1 MEPKLKEKRWVKEL
15 EKAIYDKWKSSN
27 AYRFAPNEKPTY
39 SIDTPPPYVNTP
51 VHIGQATTYVL
62 MDMFARFRR
71 MKGYNVLFPLGLD
84 RNGLPI
90 EMAVEKRFKIRLSDV
105 SREDFIQ
112 KCNIVLEEASSASTE
127 SFLRLGI
134 SFNSWQLGSE
144 IGDMYHTDSPEY
156 RALTQGTFIDLYNK
170 GLIYEDER
178 INNYCP
184 GCCTTLADAEVEYAE
199 LPTTFNEVIF
209 TVKETGEKV
218 VIGTT
223 RPELIASCGMVIFHP
238 DDDRYKHINGKTAL
252 TPIYEHEIPIQA
264 HTMASIEKGTG
275 LVMMCSAGDTNDI
288 RFFREMELTPVI
300 SINSDG
306 RLNAN
311 AGFLEGLGVKA
322 AREKMVEELKNRH
335 LLVKQT
341 PAVHR
346 TPVCERSK
354 DPIEFISMK
363 EFYVKQ
369 VEFKQQMMDIAEK
382 LDFFSPT
389 SRQILIDWINAVS
402 IDWPISRRRYY
413 ATEVPLWYCKKCGNV
428 IVPPKGKYYR
438 PWKESPP
445 VNKCECGSEEFVGDQ
460 RVLDT
465 WFDSSNTP
473 LYILGYERHP
483 EFFKRNFP
491 CTLRP
496 QGKEIIRTWLY
507 YTLLKDYLLT
517 GKRAFKDVW
526 INYHVV
532 DETGH
537 KMSKSRGNV
546 INPEEILDKFGT
558 EPFRLWCAIEGNL
571 DTTDFKCSFE
581 RIEGA
586 GKTIIKLW
594 NVARFVS
601 MFPSPE
607 GKVDLSEID
616 RWILKEANSLVTYAS
631 KQYMRYDFHNP
642 AARIKHFIWETF
654 ASHYLELV
662 KNRAYNEQGLFSKEE
677 QNGALF
683 ALHTCLDKVILL
695 LAPVLPLMTAAIYQE
710 LRNKDVHAEE
720 FPTAEKIESELSAD
734 ALIEVNSAIW
744 KAKKDKGLSLK
755 AEVKR
760 AVIPEPLK
768 LLEKDLKM
776 AHSIKEISYGKELS
790 IEL

>member
-1 MEPKLKEKRWVKEL
+1 MEPKLAEKRWAKEL
-15 EKAIYDKWKSSN
+15 EKAIYDKWKADE
-27 AYRFAPNEKPTY
+27 AYKFVENDKPTF

-71 MKGYNVLFPLGLD
+71 MKGYNVIFPLGLD

-90 EMAVEKRFKIRLSDV
+90 EMAVEKKYNIKLNKV
-105 SREDFIQ
+105 SREEFIQ
-112 KCNIVLEEASSASTE
+112 KCNTLLEESSSASTE

-134 SFNSWQLGSE
+134 SFNSWQLGKE
-144 IGDMYHTDSPEY
+144 IGGVYYTDSPEY

-170 GLIYEDER
+170 GMIYEDER

-184 GCCTTLADAEVEYAE
+184 GCRTTLADAEVDYAE
-199 LPTTFNEVIF
+199 LPTTFNEVVF
-209 TVKETGEKV
+209 AVKETGEKI

-238 DDDRYKHINGKTAL
+238 DDERYKHLDRKTAL
-252 TPIYEHEIPIQA
+252 TPVYGKEVPLRA
-264 HTMASIEKGTG
+264 HTMASMDKGTG

-300 SINSDG
+300 SIGADG
-306 RLNAN
+306 RMNSN
-311 AGFLEGLGVKA
+311 AGFLEGMSVKE
-322 AREKMVEELKNRH
+322 ARAEMIEELKSKS

-341 PAVHR
+341 QTIHR
-346 TPVCERSK
+346 TPICERSK

-363 EFYVKQ
+363 ELYVKQ
-369 VEFKQQMMDIAEK
+369 VELKSQMLDIAEK
-382 LDFFSPT
+382 LDFFAPT

-413 ATEVPLWYCKKCGNV
+413 ATEVPLWYCKGCGKV
-428 IVPPKGKYYR
+428 VVPPKGQYYK

-445 VNKCECGSEEFVGDQ
+445 QKKCECGSEEFAGDE

-483 EFFKRNFP
+483 EFFKKNFP
-491 CTLRP
+491 CSVRP

-526 INYHVV
+526 INYHIV
-532 DETGH
+532 DEKGL
-537 KMSKSRGNV
+537 KMSKSKGNV
-546 INPEEILDKFGT
+546 IRPEEILDKYGT

-601 MFPSPE
+601 MFPLPE
-607 GKVDLSEID
+607 GEVKLAEVDK
-616 RWILKEANSLVTYAS
+616 WILKEINTLVAFAS

-642 AARIKHFIWETF
+642 AAQIKHFIWETF
-654 ASHYLELV
+654 ASHYLEIV
-662 KNRAYNEQGLFSKEE
+662 KNRAYNEQGLFTKEE

-683 ALHTCLDKVILL
+683 ALHTCLDKIMLL
-695 LAPVLPLMTAAIYQE
+695 LAPVLPLMTSAIYKE
-710 LRNKDVHAEE
+710 MRGKDIHSEE
-720 FPTAEKIESELSAD
+720 FPTAEKIESDFAGNT
-734 ALIEVNSAIW
+734 LIEVNSALW

-755 AEVKR
+755 AEIIR
-760 AVIPEPLK
+760 AVVPESLK
-768 LLEKDLKM
+768 PVEKDLKM
-776 AHSIKEISYGKELS
+776 AHSIKELSYGNDIIVEL
-790 IEL
+790 